1 MVLLIDTN
9 IIIDVAAHREP
20 FMEKSLSVIE
30 LCADSKVT
38 GYLSSR
44 SFCDIFYILRK
55 AMSPALRKEYI
66 KEIRKYLNTAIITDE
81 IIDKALAND
90 DITDFEDAIQY
101 ACAGSIDADYIVTRN
116 IQDFGNGPIKAVTP
130 EELLELLG

>member
-101 ACAGSIDADYIVTRN
+101 ACAESIDADYIVTRN
-116 IQDFGNGPIKAVTP
+116 IQDFGNGPVKAVTP